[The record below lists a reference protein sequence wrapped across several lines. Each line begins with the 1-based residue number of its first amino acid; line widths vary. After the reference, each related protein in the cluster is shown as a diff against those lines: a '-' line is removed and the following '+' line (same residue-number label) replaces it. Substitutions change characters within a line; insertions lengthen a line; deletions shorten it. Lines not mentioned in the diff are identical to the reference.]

1 MKKNSRTKESAKT
14 KASATGATEKP
25 LGVAYL
31 IGRLDHTLNRHLR
44 DALAPAGL
52 TVTQYTA
59 LSALAG
65 QSQLSNAQLAE
76 RSLISPQAANE
87 MVKTM
92 EAKGW
97 IERQPD
103 PAHGRIIRIHV
114 SELGQE
120 LLNRC
125 DNAVAQLESRM
136 LAPLGEEERVA
147 LRGQLR
153 TLLHALHAISLD
165 TPQD

>member
-1 MKKNSRTKESAKT
+1 MKNSSAAK
-14 KASATGATEKP
+14 KSAAPQAGSTKP

-44 DALAPAGL
+44 ESLAPIGL

-59 LSALAG
+59 LSVLAG

-76 RSLISPQAANE
+76 RSLISPQSANE

-103 PAHGRIIRIHV
+103 PAHGRIIRIQV
-114 SELGQE
+114 SQTGQA
-120 LLNRC
+120 LLAQC
-125 DNAVAQLESRM
+125 DAAVAQLETRM
-136 LAPLGEEERVA
+136 LASLGETERND
-147 LRGQLR
+147 LRSLLR
-153 TLLHALHAISLD
+153 TLLHGLHAITLD
-165 TPQD
+165 TPAD